1 MSNFKYRSYG
11 NTINPKKMVVF
22 IHAYKSSM
30 EDLVADMGLLSSLLP
45 EYVIVTPQS
54 NKYHKNSNM
63 LEWYDV
69 SVYDTERKRRN
80 SETPVDEVMEIY
92 NRAGE
97 QLLDRARE
105 MNEFIDEMQSLY
117 GLDDEHTYIAG
128 FSQGAMMSLFTSLSR
143 KGRVGGCFVL
153 SGLVAGKDCLEKELK
168 AKPVVYMLH
177 GKDDITVQ
185 YKTLSFSVN
194 WLKNHGIDV
203 QVKEYENMAHKITGD
218 ELDFIAEIVRK

>member
-1 MSNFKYRSYG
+1 
-11 NTINPKKMVVF
+11 MVVF

-97 QLLDRARE
+97 QLSARACE

-117 GLDDEHTYIAG
+117 GVDDEHTYVAG

-168 AKPVVYMLH
+168 AKPIVYMLH

-185 YKTLSFSVN
+185 YKTLNFSVN
-194 WLKNHGIDV
+194 WLKNHDIDV
-203 QVKEYENMAHKITGD
+203 RVQEYENMAHKITGN
-218 ELDFIAEIVRK
+218 ELEYIAEIVRK